1 MFLRCKIRRK
11 DGKEHR
17 YWSVVE
23 NKRVSGG
30 RVVQKHVLYL
40 GEINSSQEMAWR
52 RTIEV
57 LDEDSQPPAQL
68 ALFPEDRC
76 EGVLP
81 DASIV
86 RLKLSALRL
95 CRPRQWGA
103 CWLALSLWEELGLDR
118 FWAERLPPG
127 RKGTRWD
134 QVLLVLVAYR
144 LLAPGSEWRL
154 HREWFERTA
163 LADLLGADFGL
174 AEIHKLYRCHDR
186 LLEHKEALFDHLVTR
201 WKDLFNASFDILLY
215 DLTSTYFEAEPPF
228 PEGDKRRFGY
238 SRDHRPDCVQ
248 VVIAL
253 VVTPEGL
260 PLAYEVMSGN
270 TSDKTTLREFLAR
283 IERQYGKAQRTWL
296 MDRGIPTEAVLA
308 EMRAADPPVQYL
320 VGTPKGRLTRL
331 ERELLDKP
339 WQEARPGVEVKLLP
353 QDGELYVFAQSVDRV
368 AKERAMRRRQLKWL
382 WKRLGELAA
391 MKQSRNDLLMKLGAA
406 RARAPTGWRLVT
418 VEVAAK
424 EASFTYSLDRNKLR
438 QVRRREGRYLLRTNL
453 TDADPAKLWDHY
465 IQLVKVEEAFKN
477 LKGDLAI
484 RPLFHQ
490 EERRI
495 EAHVFIAFLA
505 YCLHVTIGRRLDGLA
520 PGLTPRS
527 IFEKFAA
534 VQMIDVHIPTTDGR
548 ELQLTRYTQPEPELM
563 LLLDRLKL
571 ELPQQPPPKITA
583 GRHPT
588 NPAAVVK
595 TFSSNT
601 LIQMMRPLSNF
612 PQSAK
617 TG

>member
-1 MFLRCKIRRK
+1 MFLRSTIRRK

-40 GEINSSQEMAWR
+40 GEINSSQELAWR

-57 LDEDSQPPAQL
+57 LDEDSQRPHSL

-186 LLEHKEALFDHLVTR
+186 LLAHKEALFDHLVTR

-215 DLTSTYFEAEPPF
+215 DLTSTYFEADPPF

-253 VVTPEGL
+253 VVTPDGL

-308 EMRAADPPVQYL
+308 EMRASDPPVQYL

-331 ERELLDKP
+331 ERDLVDKP
-339 WQEARPGVEVKLLP
+339 WQQARPGVEVKLLP

-368 AKERAMRRRQLKWL
+368 AKERAMRKRQLKWL
-382 WKRLGELAA
+382 WKRLGELAT

-406 RARAPTGWRLVT
+406 RARAPIGWRLVT

-424 EASFTYSLDRNKLR
+424 EASFTYSLDRKKLR

-484 RPLFHQ
+484 RPIFHQ
-490 EERRI
+490 LEQRI
-495 EAHVFIAFLA
+495 EAHILIAFLA
-505 YCLHVTIGRRLDGLA
+505 YCLHVTIGRRLNGLA

-563 LLLDRLKL
+563 LLLERLKL
-571 ELPQQPPPKITA
+571 QLPQQPPPKITA
-583 GRHPT
+583 AQT
-588 NPAAVVK
+588 TDA
-595 TFSSNT
+595 TT
-601 LIQMMRPLSNF
+601 L
-612 PQSAK
+612 
-617 TG
+617 